1 MLVFLKHGRRRRRG
15 RAREKPLFLEERNSK
30 HNQKTSKTETS
41 VLSGPQAM
49 MTDPMQQ
56 ILKSSSQ
63 LPLSKTT
70 VPTDP
75 FSSSLLP
82 LNKTAIIST
91 PTRFR

>member
-1 MLVFLKHGRRRRRG
+1 MLVFLKHGRRRRG
-15 RAREKPLFLEERNSK
+15 RAREKPLFLEESNSK
-30 HNQKTSKTETS
+30 HDQKTSKTETS

-82 LNKTAIIST
+82 LNKSAIIST
-91 PTRFR
+91 LTRFR